1 MLSGNYCRQ
10 CSTKAR
16 NRGCKGRYNIVYL
29 QILKDS
35 VQKKFEVLFFEAS
48 RPVRDDMLVE
58 KAKRLPS
65 TVP

>member
-1 MLSGNYCRQ
+1 MSVIFRFKTYAA
-10 CSTKAR
+10 K
-16 NRGCKGRYNIVYL
+16 L
-29 QILKDS
+29 QIIFNW

>member
-1 MLSGNYCRQ
+1 MQMDSG
-10 CSTKAR
+10 
-16 NRGCKGRYNIVYL
+16 L
-29 QILKDS
+29 